1 MQQAGQQLG
10 ISAMPLDAG
19 EQSEHRLLGAP
30 QIQLEIRV
38 VVVSQRQVGIQVQ
51 RPSEGVLRL
60 RVVVRRLRTV
70 APVPEAPIHAAQ
82 SGPRGRVG
90 GILLQT
96 LQIQIARLSGG
107 LIVPAELRR
116 AQIRLIGTRTGR
128 DVLLQRALFVAGQ
141 GHRQRRDDLTR
152 QIVLQREQIA
162 ERGLRPVRP
171 LDGAGWRV
179 HELGANPELVTDT
192 ARAIS
197 PECDVKEAART
208 AAAISAAVW

>member
-1 MQQAGQQLG
+1 
-10 ISAMPLDAG
+10 
-19 EQSEHRLLGAP
+19 
-30 QIQLEIRV
+30 
-38 VVVSQRQVGIQVQ
+38 
-51 RPSEGVLRL
+51 
-60 RVVVRRLRTV
+60 
-70 APVPEAPIHAAQ
+70 
-82 SGPRGRVG
+82 
-90 GILLQT
+90 

-192 ARAIS
+192 HQRRREHRVNFQRGGERFQIGCGS
-197 PECDVKEAART
+197 DEPGGGER
-208 AAAISAAVW
+208 